1 MKTAFVQSAFYAGYF
16 IVAIPASLFIKKTSY
31 KIGIMTGLA
40 FFALGCFIFFVDR
53 ISASYLLSKVRETRV
68 LTVYMII
75 GCVILLGTAF
85 ILPRHRA
92 VGRRPVLPDCIQAR
106 HVHPAPA
113 QGHGREERGLIPPPL
128 FVIRV
133 TSRID

>member
-16 IVAIPASLFIKKTSY
+16 IVAIPASLFTKKTSY

-53 ISASYLLSKVRETRV
+53 ISASYPLSKVRETRV

-92 VGRRPVLPDCIQAR
+92 VGRRPVLPD
-106 HVHPAPA
+106 
-113 QGHGREERGLIPPPL
+113 
-128 FVIRV
+128 
-133 TSRID
+133 

>member
-53 ISASYLLSKVRETRV
+53 ISASYPLSKVRETRV
-68 LTVYMII
+68 LTVYM
-75 GCVILLGTAF
+75 LRDSS
-85 ILPRHRA
+85 RHR
-92 VGRRPVLPDCIQAR
+92 L
-106 HVHPAPA
+106 HPAPPSSCWSSA
-113 QGHGREERGLIPPPL
+113 C
-128 FVIRV
+128 
-133 TSRID
+133 TS

>member
-68 LTVYMII
+68 LTVYMR
-75 GCVILLGTAF
+75 LSA
-85 ILPRHRA
+85 A
-92 VGRRPVLPDCIQAR
+92 
-106 HVHPAPA
+106 
-113 QGHGREERGLIPPPL
+113 
-128 FVIRV
+128 
-133 TSRID
+133 

>member
-31 KIGIMTGLA
+31 EIGIMTGLA

-92 VGRRPVLPDCIQAR
+92 VGRRPVLPD
-106 HVHPAPA
+106 
-113 QGHGREERGLIPPPL
+113 
-128 FVIRV
+128 
-133 TSRID
+133 

>member
-53 ISASYLLSKVRETRV
+53 ISASYPLSKVRETRV

-75 GCVILLGTAF
+75 GCDSS
-85 ILPRHRA
+85 RHR
-92 VGRRPVLPDCIQAR
+92 L
-106 HVHPAPA
+106 HPAPPSSCWSSA
-113 QGHGREERGLIPPPL
+113 C
-128 FVIRV
+128 
-133 TSRID
+133 TS